1 MIFMNPRTYRQQ
13 ISNSGIEDM
22 EINVSSLENS
32 MRTLHKLNDLEDLLT
47 KIRYNLRV
55 DIRILRLEYIK
66 KMQDVDELALKK
78 GLFGKKMSV
87 EKIYQKKK
95 SVKQERKVN
104 IAAYEII
111 ETMIENYLTQIND
124 SRNYIQE
131 QIQSKVH

>member
-1 MIFMNPRTYRQQ
+1 MNPRTYRQQ

-66 KMQDVDELALKK
+66 KMQDIDELALKK
-78 GLFGKKMSV
+78 GLFRKKMSV

>member
-1 MIFMNPRTYRQQ
+1 MNPRTYRQQ
-13 ISNSGIEDM
+13 IYNSGIEDL

-32 MRTLHKLNDLEDLLT
+32 MRTLHKLNDLEELLN
-47 KIRYNLRV
+47 KIKYNLRV
-55 DIRILRLEYIK
+55 DIRILRMEYIK

-78 GLFGKKMSV
+78 GLFRKQMSV
-87 EKIYQKKK
+87 EKIYQKRK

-131 QIQSKVH
+131 QIQGKVH

>member
-1 MIFMNPRTYRQQ
+1 MNPRTYRQQ

-87 EKIYQKKK
+87 
-95 SVKQERKVN
+95 
-104 IAAYEII
+104 
-111 ETMIENYLTQIND
+111 
-124 SRNYIQE
+124 
-131 QIQSKVH
+131 

>member
-1 MIFMNPRTYRQQ
+1 MNPRTYRQQ
-13 ISNSGIEDM
+13 IYNSGIEDM
-22 EINVSSLENS
+22 EIDVSSLEKS

-55 DIRILRLEYIK
+55 DIRILRMEYIK
-66 KMQDVDELALKK
+66 KMQEVDELALKK
-78 GLFGKKMSV
+78 GLFRKKMSV

-131 QIQSKVH
+131 QIQGKVR